1 MTNGVGAPPRTE
13 LRLAVAM
20 SGGVSLCVWMGGVTL
35 EIDRLR
41 RGDGVYG
48 TLAELAGV
56 EPSVDIVAGT
66 SAGGLNGVLL
76 AAATAWDST
85 VESLHT
91 TWLDVADFGSLLRP
105 ASEKGP
111 PSLLQGEAFFIPQ
124 VTDALDR
131 IAKSSTQQPGAAARS
146 RVHALITTTLVT
158 PAVHRYV
165 DANHVAIGEE
175 THLGLFKFTQLDDGS
190 RLDFGD
196 PLTGA
201 NDAID
206 RLARAARSSA
216 SFPFAFEP
224 SFVRVDQSDT
234 GSAPGPDLAWIADF
248 DVSRYVLDGGL
259 MDNEPVDQVLTL
271 IADQPSSD
279 PVRRAVLFVSPLAG
293 KTGEAPSVRPENMPG
308 LLDVAKTTLMAP
320 REVRIA
326 SAIDQLEQRSG
337 QAASLAVARRQLF
350 GDDQTVTPGLLG
362 RARDLSAAAT
372 ELGDALAIVR
382 QQNRRELASRPMA
395 AAAPE
400 LSQARQNLLTTQDLL
415 RRAVL
420 LLNNP
425 ETLIAHRATIS
436 AAMARLNDT
445 TGLLTLASM
454 EPGSDPVSPA
464 TPAVALTNPQATD
477 ARASVEAAAKAAT
490 GAGMDQLADQLD
502 VSASGTASPDVA
514 TGADPAELV
523 ALRQDVAAVTALAEV
538 ASGAGNRDADGWWQ
552 ALCDLDAL
560 QSVVTDG
567 RTHNPQDI
575 DLCVLSTRTPSV
587 IGADREPAD
596 KLTGLQLMHFG
607 AFYQSSWRQNDW
619 IWGRLDGSFRL
630 VSYLADPEIL
640 LARHPATAIASSLA
654 AALSDATLTQPLTA
668 ALTAFEAAGDPTDLD
683 RARAAFTNLI
693 LHSMHAAILRAELPS
708 LRAETVKNLDHRAN
722 DAAVYVACIDAID
735 QHLAAP
741 ADDDRLAEAWDRC
754 RLATARLPSGEL
766 GSERFAEIS
775 TQSAAVAVNVVAGK
789 EQPAPFNAIVGV
801 LRQVLT
807 FAHFLTTPAASTGP
821 VTWVW
826 GAATFAA
833 TLLALT
839 AAAGGLGL
847 MWLVPGAVAW
857 AAVLFA
863 ALLRKNGSMAAS
875 AVALVVLAVACGIA
889 YRYHHDLL
897 LVMGGAFL
905 AAVASVVAAFAV
917 RSNGARA
924 RPTAER

>member
-56 EPSVDIVAGT
+56 EASVDIVAGT

-111 PSLLQGEAFFIPQ
+111 PSLLQGEAFFVPQ

-131 IAKSSTQQPGAAARS
+131 IAKSTTLQPGGAALS
-146 RVHALITTTLVT
+146 RIHALITTTLVT
-158 PAVHRYV
+158 PAVHHYV
-165 DANHVAIGEE
+165 DANNVAIGEE
-175 THLGLFKFTQLDDGS
+175 THLGLFRFSQLDDGS
-190 RLDFGD
+190 KLDFGD

-201 NDAID
+201 TDAID

-224 SFVRVDQSDT
+224 SYVRIDQTDT
-234 GSAPGPDLAWIADF
+234 GSAPGPDMGWIADF

-293 KTGEAPSVRPENMPG
+293 HTDEAPSVRPENMPG

-337 QAASLAVARRQLF
+337 QAASLSAARRELF
-350 GDDQTVTPGLLG
+350 GDDQTVTPALLD
-362 RARDLSAAAT
+362 RARDLSAAAG
-372 ELGDALAIVR
+372 ELGNALAVVR
-382 QQNRRELASRPMA
+382 RQNRRELASRPMA
-395 AAAPE
+395 AGAPE

-420 LLNNP
+420 LLQDP
-425 ETLIAHRATIS
+425 DTLIANRATIS

-445 TGLLTLASM
+445 TGLLTLAAM
-454 EPGSDPVSPA
+454 EPGSAPGSPA
-464 TPAVALTNPQATD
+464 EPTAALTNPEATD
-477 ARASVEAAAKAAT
+477 ARASVEASAMAAAA
-490 GAGMDQLADQLD
+490 AGMEQLADQLG
-502 VSASGTASPDVA
+502 VGSAGGA
-514 TGADPAELV
+514 TPPLAAGADPAELV

-538 ASGAGNRDADGWWQ
+538 ASGAGGRDADGWWQ
-552 ALCDLDAL
+552 ALSDLDAL

-575 DLCVLSTRTPSV
+575 DLCILSTRTPAV
-587 IGADREPAD
+587 IGADRSPAD

-630 VSYLADPEIL
+630 VSYLADPETL
-640 LARHPATAIASSLA
+640 LARHPAPEIASALA
-654 AALSDATLTQPLTA
+654 TSLSDPTLTQPLTV
-668 ALTAFEAAGDPTDLD
+668 ALTAFDTAADAAGLED
-683 RARAAFTNLI
+683 ARSSFTHLI

-708 LRAETVKNLDHRAN
+708 LRAEAVKNLDHRAN
-722 DAAVYVACIDAID
+722 DAAVYVECIDAID

-766 GSERFAEIS
+766 GSERFAQIS
-775 TQSAAVAVNVVAGK
+775 TQSAAVAVNLAAGK
-789 EQPAPFNAIVGV
+789 KQPAPFNSIVSA
-801 LRQVLT
+801 LRSVLT

-847 MWLVPGAVAW
+847 LWLVPGGVIW

-863 ALLRKNGSMAAS
+863 ALLRKHGSFAVGAVVL
-875 AVALVVLAVACGIA
+875 VALAMACGIA

-917 RSNGARA
+917 RSNGS
-924 RPTAER
+924 